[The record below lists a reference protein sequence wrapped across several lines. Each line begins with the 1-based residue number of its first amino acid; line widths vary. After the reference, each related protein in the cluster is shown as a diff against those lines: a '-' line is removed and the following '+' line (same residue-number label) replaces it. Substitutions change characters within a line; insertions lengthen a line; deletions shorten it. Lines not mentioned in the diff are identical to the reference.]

1 MARLL
6 LLHTVVAAHSARDG
20 EAGEGGDAAEE
31 QRLGGSLA
39 VLVGEMLRRAVEPL
53 RAAAEERLGEAVK
66 ARCSRE
72 TAVAGGGAASP
83 SPPPA
88 LTPRAP
94 PSPKATGWP
103 AAPAA
108 SEEAPSLREQ
118 RLGEVGRA
126 IGAVLLLQFCEWA
139 SSGGGEGEGGGGE
152 GEAAGEGEGGGGLW
166 ALEAFVQPLLKRFRY
181 HFEGRR
187 ETNRRDKPEW
197 VFAHCV
203 AQMRSHAPL
212 LSGEVQ
218 PMLRAPL
225 APN

>member
-1 MARLL
+1 M
-6 LLHTVVAAHSARDG
+6 T
-20 EAGEGGDAAEE
+20 
-31 QRLGGSLA
+31 
-39 VLVGEMLRRAVEPL
+39 
-53 RAAAEERLGEAVK
+53 
-66 ARCSRE
+66 
-72 TAVAGGGAASP
+72 
-83 SPPPA
+83 
-88 LTPRAP
+88 
-94 PSPKATGWP
+94 
-103 AAPAA
+103 
-108 SEEAPSLREQ
+108 
-118 RLGEVGRA
+118 
-126 IGAVLLLQFCEWA
+126 
-139 SSGGGEGEGGGGE
+139 
-152 GEAAGEGEGGGGLW
+152 GLW